1 MPLVLCISR
10 WMAAGVNGASLVP
23 AHAHVEVAFNCLKE
37 SVATQFRQM
46 GVNTAKEFGSN
57 TGPAT

>member
-1 MPLVLCISR
+1 
-10 WMAAGVNGASLVP
+10 MAAGVSGASSVP
-23 AHAHVEVAFNCLKE
+23 ARVRVVVESSCLKE
-37 SVATQFRQM
+37 SVTTLFRQM